1 MTRRPLTARL
11 TGLTAIVLVG
21 LCLSLSGCQWRG
33 LNSLPMPGTQ
43 GRGDGSFQ
51 VQAQMPDVGYLQQN
65 SRVQLGDVNVGTV
78 TKIERQD
85 WHALITMRL
94 NGNVV
99 LPANATAKLGQTS
112 VLGSLHVELAAPT
125 DAPPSGRLRN
135 GSVIPLASAG
145 AYPTT
150 DQTLS
155 ALSLLLNG
163 GGLGQVQDITEAY
176 STAFAGRE
184 QDLKSLIT
192 QLDQFAGHLDR
203 QTGDIISST
212 ESFNA
217 LVAQFAAQ
225 KPVLD
230 KALTSIPDALQ
241 VLSTQRDH
249 LTEAFD
255 SFGSFN
261 SLVADSVDQTK
272 QSIVSE
278 LNAIGPVVKSIADA
292 GPAATRSLSLFSTF
306 PFPKETLEKWFR
318 GDYANFD
325 VIFDLT
331 LSRIDN
337 SFFTGTRFECNLTE
351 LELQWG
357 RTIGQTPSP
366 CTAPNPLVA
375 PYRLDQG
382 P

>member
-1 MTRRPLTARL
+1 MRRRPLTTRIARFIAVVMVGSCLAL
-11 TGLTAIVLVG
+11 TG
-21 LCLSLSGCQWRG
+21 CEWRG

-43 GRGDGSFQ
+43 GRDDGSFQ

-65 SRVQLGDVNVGTV
+65 SRVLLGDVNVGTV

-112 VLGSLHVELAAPT
+112 VLGSLHVELGSPSDRPPT
-125 DAPPSGRLRN
+125 GRLRN

-192 QLDQFAGHLDR
+192 QLDQFAGHLDH

-230 KALTSIPDALQ
+230 KAITTIPEALQ
-241 VLSTQRDH
+241 VLSSQRDH
-249 LTEAFD
+249 LTTAFD
-255 SFGSFN
+255 SFGRFN
-261 SLVADSVDQTK
+261 GLVADSVGQTK
-272 QSIVSE
+272 QSIVAE
-278 LNAIGPVVKSIADA
+278 LNAIGPIAKSVADA
-292 GPAATRSLSLFSTF
+292 GPAATRSLSLLTTF
-306 PFPKETLEKWFR
+306 PFPKETIDKWFR
-318 GDYANFD
+318 GDYANYD
-325 VIFDLT
+325 LIFDLT
-331 LSRIDN
+331 LDRIDN
-337 SFFTGTRFECNLTE
+337 SFFTGTRFECRLTE

-366 CTAPNPLVA
+366 CTARNPLVA